1 MEIIDGAEYL
11 GVDITQIYDAWEK
24 HPGVVVRIF
33 DDYEDEAP
41 LGIEDWRDWFNV
53 SRQVWSVRFDV
64 FVRKVDED
72 RYIVDAY
79 IRGD

>member
-1 MEIIDGAEYL
+1 MEIIDGVRYD

-24 HPGVVVRIF
+24 RPGVVVRIF

-41 LGIEDWRDWFNV
+41 LCVEHWRDWFNV
-53 SRQVWSVRFDV
+53 SRQVWDVQFDV